1 MPKQTPAARRPGETP
16 HAGPNPRPPH
26 RDEFPLSLCHEDGGI
41 LLEKHEIFAKNL
53 ETIRRY
59 RNQSV
64 GEFSREIGIPKSTLQ
79 SVRNS
84 GNTTLDTALR
94 IADGLG
100 LPLDSLTSD
109 SRLAEKADLVWYLLQ
124 SVDWLRGLSKQEQE
138 EVVYHFQRILEVIC
152 Q

>member
-1 MPKQTPAARRPGETP
+1 M
-16 HAGPNPRPPH
+16 
-26 RDEFPLSLCHEDGGI
+26 
-41 LLEKHEIFAKNL
+41 EKHEIFAKNL

-100 LPLDSLTSD
+100 LPLDKT
-109 SRLAEKADLVWYLLQ
+109 DLVWYLLQ

>member
-1 MPKQTPAARRPGETP
+1 MPKQTAAGPWPGETP
-16 HAGPNPRPPH
+16 HAKPNPRPPQH
-26 RDEFPLSLCHEDGGI
+26 DKSPLCLGHEDGGI

-94 IADGLG
+94 IADGL
-100 LPLDSLTSD
+100 PLDSLTSD